1 MTMPSMRTATAC
13 LCLLLI
19 AGCGGGSAPTVPA
32 ATSGEPAPAGTSA
45 TMGGSPTSPPASTD
59 DSLVRKRIVIPEPT
73 EWYEEDCEVRNVHFV
88 LPVKLNDD
96 GLQDFIV
103 HTWCGLPQPWGRTV
117 TTPTPD
123 SLVAHVSQPDGSY
136 RVANEQV
143 FGTRFARLGGA
154 SRKVAR
160 GDINGDGR
168 DDFAFA
174 MNWEDGRLAVD
185 PITNSTESSVLM
197 STPDGGY
204 RVRRLGKRN
213 WNHAVEIVRNAG
225 SVDVVFAGFHGGLQ
239 AFRYQS
245 GDFSEVTAEYASD
258 PISANWAATF
268 RAIPDP
274 STGLTRWIGGAA
286 MRVANDPANSGPV
299 EFGVQLWA
307 RQGDSWGV
315 ERAFW
320 QKTDFTVNWIG
331 WNSTPSVMPV
341 LTNDGR
347 RMFGGHYEESCAMP
361 PLRPGSSPL
370 LVAKVSSQSLDQG
383 RRIEPGQT
391 YTEGTGMTVVNI
403 FRFFEV
409 DSAGSFQPIPSP
421 IVDEEIYST
430 VMFFDCKDVNGDGLP
445 DLASYTNAPA
455 GVGDD
460 PTTPGRP
467 TIYLNDGAGRLVR
480 LGSASL
486 PGGTARTTL
495 RSILTDIDGD
505 RVVDVV
511 MAGANTAWRGGD
523 IEIHLMRA
531 PLRLP

>member
-1 MTMPSMRTATAC
+1 MRTATAC

-19 AGCGGGSAPTVPA
+19 AGCGGSSAPTVPA
-32 ATSGEPAPAGTSA
+32 ATSGEPASAGTTA

-103 HTWCGLPQPWGRTV
+103 QSWCSLPRPWGRPV

-143 FGTRFARLGGA
+143 FGTRFARIGGA
-154 SRKVAR
+154 SGKVAR

-174 MNWEDGRLAVD
+174 TNWEDGRLAVD
-185 PITNSTESSVLM
+185 PITNSTEPSVLM
-197 STPDGGY
+197 SMPDGGY
-204 RVRRLGKRN
+204 RVRRLGRPN
-213 WNHAVEIVRNAG
+213 WTHAAEIVRNAG
-225 SVDVVFAGFHGGLQ
+225 SVDVVFAGFHGGVQ
-239 AFRYQS
+239 AFRYQG
-245 GDFSEVTAEYASD
+245 GDFTEVTTEYTSD
-258 PISANWAATF
+258 PVSANWAATF

-274 STGLTRWIGGAA
+274 STGITRRIAGAA
-286 MRVANDPANSGPV
+286 MRVASRPDGSTSTEFGAQLWGRRANS
-299 EFGVQLWA
+299 WA
-307 RQGDSWGV
+307 V
-315 ERAFW
+315 EREFW
-320 QKTDFTVNWIG
+320 QETDFSVG
-331 WNSTPSVMPV
+331 WLSWQ
-341 LTNDGR
+341 LTLGKNFVTTIDGR
-347 RMFGGHYEESCAMP
+347 QILGGHYEESCAMP
-361 PLRPGSSPL
+361 PLRPGGSPL
-370 LVAKVSSQSLDQG
+370 FVAKVSGQSLDQG

-391 YTEGTGMTVVNI
+391 YTEGAGMSVVNI

-409 DSAGSFQPIPSP
+409 DSAGAFRPIPSP
-421 IVDEEIYST
+421 IVDEEIFST

-445 DLASYTNAPA
+445 DLASYTNAPP
-455 GVGDD
+455 GVGD
-460 PTTPGRP
+460 PAAPPGRP

-480 LGSASL
+480 LSTAAL
-486 PGGTARTTL
+486 PGGTARTAM

-505 RVVDVV
+505 GIVDVV